1 MVKSIALFGTSAD
14 PPTIGHKKILEELSK
29 IYTFTISYV
38 SNNPKKKHKEGITI
52 RSQLLKT
59 LIEDLDDYKIL
70 FNQSITSKWAVE
82 SIKKCKKI
90 YEIDNLDFVIGSD
103 LIQDIFCWKNFEK
116 IIKEV
121 SFFIIL
127 REGYPVESN
136 TLKMLETYKVKFK
149 ISTIKIPETSSSN
162 FRLNFNCSNLPSS
175 LVDIVRKNNLY
186 ESTKLV
192 ELSLCLGLFCDSF
205 FKSSKDNSSGIFVIS
220 FCSLLSLP
228 IANKFF

>member
-1 MVKSIALFGTSAD
+1 MLKSVALFGTSAD

-29 IYTFTISYV
+29 IYDFTISYV
-38 SNNPKKKHKEGITI
+38 SNNPNKKHKEDISI
-52 RSQLLKT
+52 RSHLLKT
-59 LIEDLDDYKIL
+59 LIEDLDNPKIL
-70 FNQSITSKWAVE
+70 FNQRLSSKWAVE

-90 YEIDNLDFVIGSD
+90 YEFNNLDFVIGSD
-103 LIQDIFCWKNFEK
+103 LIKDIFSWKNFDK

-149 ISTIKIPETSSSN
+149 ISTIKIPNISSSKL
-162 FRLNFNCSNLPSS
+162 RSNFNYSNLPTS
-175 LVDIVRKNNLY
+175 LIDIVKKNNLY

-192 ELSLCLGLFCDSF
+192 E
-205 FKSSKDNSSGIFVIS
+205 
-220 FCSLLSLP
+220 
-228 IANKFF
+228 